1 MVRRHVSNREKARR
15 CCEKPCCQELL
26 QGALGG
32 LYGDD
37 QCLERMLDHLE
48 RAS

>member
-1 MVRRHVSNREKARR
+1 MVRRCASERDRARR

-26 QGALGG
+26 QAALGG
-32 LYGDD
+32 LYGQD
-37 QCLERMLDHLE
+37 QCLEGMLDHLE